1 MEGGGVSARLGS
13 MHRDDDAVAW
23 DVVHQDEADRPG
35 AKREGERG
43 RHPRLAAM
51 RGASPICS
59 SGEPAPRL
67 GPELDRLR
75 RHLLGGVRLQQRR
88 ATPPG
93 AGFGGGGGGWGPRRS
108 IHVHVPRRET
118 ARAAA
123 QGQSVSQSPQ
133 GPCRRECVSE
143 SLRRSSERWR

>member
-93 AGFGGGGGGWGPRRS
+93 AGFGRWLGSSTFYTRTRP
-108 IHVHVPRRET
+108 
-118 ARAAA
+118 AA
-123 QGQSVSQSPQ
+123 
-133 GPCRRECVSE
+133 
-143 SLRRSSERWR
+143 